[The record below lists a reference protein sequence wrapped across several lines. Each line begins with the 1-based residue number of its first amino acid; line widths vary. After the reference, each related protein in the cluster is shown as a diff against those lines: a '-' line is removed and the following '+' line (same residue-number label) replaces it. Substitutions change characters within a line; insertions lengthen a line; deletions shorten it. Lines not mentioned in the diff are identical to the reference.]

1 MLFLLS
7 LITLT
12 FSRHV
17 HQVDAKITQGVN
29 LMCMKLME
37 SARIGELPKGKVG
50 PLAQLVEQ
58 RTFNPWVDG
67 SSPSGPTDFTFVPKQ
82 QHVSGKRRNPWQ
94 ILHIKSE
101 SLLHYVL

>member
-1 MLFLLS
+1 M
-7 LITLT
+7 
-12 FSRHV
+12 
-17 HQVDAKITQGVN
+17 KITQGVN

-67 SSPSGPTDFTFVPKQ
+67 SSPSGPTIRICKNLQ
-82 QHVSGKRRNPWQ
+82 SLSEKHIGELL
-94 ILHIKSE
+94 ILRI
-101 SLLHYVL
+101 LT